1 MKILLIGEYSRLHNS
16 LKEGLEKL
24 GHTVT
29 IIGFGDYFKD
39 YPVDIKLDLK
49 YQSGVSKFIK
59 RIIYKLFKIDLVSL
73 NIQKQV
79 MAKKDELVGYDI
91 VQLINENTFKT
102 IPNVEVKLLEFIFA
116 NNKKVF
122 LMSCGTDYISVNYA
136 LEKRFKYSILNP
148 WFEGRESE
156 KSFYY
161 ALKFTTERYKN
172 LHNYIYKNI
181 QGVIASDLDYHI
193 PLKHNPKYLGLVPN
207 PINTDKLDY
216 VPMNISGKIV
226 IFHGINASK
235 YYKKGNNFFAEALD
249 QIQKKYADKVEII
262 TVTDLPYIEYIE
274 AFNKAHIVLDQ
285 VYAYDQGFNA
295 LEAMAKGKVVFTG
308 AEQEWLDYY
317 NLDKNTVAINALPDV
332 NYLVNTLEWLILN
345 PEEIQRISRH
355 AHTFITDKHHYM
367 DAAKL
372 YLEHWSK

>member
-29 IIGFGDYFKD
+29 IIGFSDYFKN
-39 YPVDIKLDLK
+39 YPVDIKLNLK
-49 YQSGVSKFIK
+49 YQSGISKFVK
-59 RIIYKLFKIDLVSL
+59 HLIYKLFKIDLISL
-73 NIQKQV
+73 HIQKQV
-79 MAKKDELVGYDI
+79 EAIKEQLVGYDI
-91 VQLINENTFKT
+91 VQLINENAFKT
-102 IPNVEVKLLEFIFA
+102 IPKVEVKLLAFIFA
-116 NNKKVF
+116 NNKNVF
-122 LMSCGTDYISVNYA
+122 LMSCGTDYISVRYA
-136 LEKRFKYSILNP
+136 MEKQFKYSILNP

-161 ALKFTTERYKN
+161 ALKFTTERYKD
-172 LHNYIYKNI
+172 LHKYIYKNI
-181 QGVIASDLDYHI
+181 KGVIASDLDYHI
-193 PLKHNPKYLGLVPN
+193 PLEHNPKYLGLVPN

-216 VPMNISGKIV
+216 VPIDLSDKIV

-235 YYKKGNNFFAEALD
+235 YYKKGNNFFVEALD
-249 QIQKKYADKVEII
+249 QIQKKYNDKVEII

-285 VYAYDQGFNA
+285 VYGYDQGFNA
-295 LEAMAKGKVVFTG
+295 LEAMAKGKIVFTG
-308 AEQEWLDYY
+308 AEQEWLEYY

-345 PEEIQRISRH
+345 PNEIQRISKNAH
-355 AHTFITDKHHYM
+355 AFIKNKHHYVE
-367 DAAKL
+367 AAKL
-372 YLEHWSK
+372 YLKLWSK